1 MPPKRI
7 ACPNCANKFY
17 SDWFPK
23 FGRPDAKCFMC
34 LTNENIQYLESIIKS
49 HNHAIDE
56 LRQENADLK
65 AELKKV
71 KASPSNIPLVDQ
83 TFQVV
88 HNKRKLK
95 PTPKKTPG
103 IPTANRFSA
112 LDDENDLN
120 SGKGTKQEITEKKKS
135 GNHDHVVKYSKK
147 ESSTLVVGD
156 SILRG
161 QGAAFATNNKSKK
174 RSVKV
179 VPGSKID
186 FINKDIEK
194 TTVNRD
200 ACLVVNVGTNDAYD
214 GGIVSSTEI
223 MNKYASL
230 IKTMKE
236 KSDKCVINGILPRLR
251 ANPYCRNRVREIN
264 KSLNDMC
271 NKEGVYFND
280 TWDKFACNKDFFKKD
295 GVHLSMKGVDQLSM
309 SINMAVFKVCEVHTP
324 PSGIPSTSP
333 AGADPSTP
341 TPCPN
346 PNPINSMG
354 QPVPLPLAPQ
364 GN

>member
-34 LTNENIQYLESIIKS
+34 LTNENFQYLESIIKS

-71 KASPSNIPLVDQ
+71 KANPHNIPPLDQ
-83 TFQVV
+83 SFQTV
-88 HNKRKLK
+88 HNKRKNK

-103 IPTANRFSA
+103 IPTSNRFSA
-112 LDDENDLN
+112 LDDE
-120 SGKGTKQEITEKKKS
+120 QETDSSKSAKERTERKRS
-135 GNHDHVVKYSKK
+135 SNRDTEVKYSKHEK
-147 ESSTLVVGD
+147 NTIVVGD
-156 SILRG
+156 SIIRG
-161 QGAAFATNNKSKK
+161 QGAAFASNSKAKK
-174 RSVKV
+174 RTVKV

-186 FINKDIEK
+186 FIKKDIEK
-194 TTVNRD
+194 TQVNKD
-200 ACLVVNVGTNDAYD
+200 TCLVVNVGTNDVHD

-223 MNKYASL
+223 MQKYSSL

-251 ANPYCRNRVREIN
+251 ANPYSRNRVREIN
-264 KSLNDMC
+264 KSLNEVC

-295 GVHLSMKGVDQLSM
+295 GVHLSRIGVDQMSK
-309 SINMAVFKVCEVHTP
+309 SINMAVYNVCETYSNTTDPTFLSTNQVASHT
-324 PSGIPSTSP
+324 SGANP
-333 AGADPSTP
+333 ALA
-341 TPCPN
+341 N
-346 PNPINSMG
+346 PALG
-354 QPVPLPLAPQ
+354 PQ
-364 GN
+364 GKN